1 VNHPRSAFG
10 ASPSRGRHQRTGKA
24 GSAVSAWWRP
34 LAGTRKA
41 GSAVSAWWR
50 PLAGTGKAGS
60 AVSAWW
66 RPLAGTRKA
75 GSAVSAWWRP
85 LAVSLFGAL
94 LFTAILLA
102 IVLRAL
108 KPAPQEWRYAVQ
120 LGPVQRELSVPGL
133 LRVATHPLAAA
144 LIDGRSLRTEAGR
157 WQLQAR
163 ADGHFEATCA
173 PCTLRL
179 RALGPA
185 PITLARA
192 HVQARRAGAD
202 RFDGT
207 LWLGEGAHALA
218 LPWRAQLTAGGA
230 IVDVQMSGTPM
241 AEVVQVFGHDL
252 PEAARARVDGTFG
265 FTLHAVL
272 PDGPLQIHPR
282 LDGLAVSGLGT
293 EQLLDAQVPAACRS
307 GAGDGNEPIGG
318 WLPRAVISAE
328 DQRFYEHAGYD
339 ITQMIAAWQQ
349 NQSDGATLIGG
360 STLTQQLAKLV
371 YTGDDRSATRKLR
384 ELLYAAEMERTLGKA
399 RILQLYLALAPWGQ
413 GVCGA
418 ERAARVYLHKSASS
432 LGPVESAWLASLLTS
447 PDAQLR
453 RVAAGEP
460 VDAARVEHVIEGM
473 RPMSLARREKALAQ
487 LTMWSPPPLPGTR
500 RVGFSPP

>member
-1 VNHPRSAFG
+1 MKTSSWMRRV
-10 ASPSRGRHQRTGKA
+10 
-24 GSAVSAWWRP
+24 
-34 LAGTRKA
+34 L
-41 GSAVSAWWR
+41 
-50 PLAGTGKAGS
+50 
-60 AVSAWW
+60 
-66 RPLAGTRKA
+66 
-75 GSAVSAWWRP
+75 
-85 LAVSLFGAL
+85 LAVALSLLGAL
-94 LFTAILLA
+94 AIGALVLI

-108 KPAPQEWRYAVQ
+108 RPAPQEWRYAVQ

-144 LIDGRSLRTEAGR
+144 LIDGRSLRTPAGR
-157 WQLQAR
+157 WQLQVR

-173 PCTLRL
+173 PCTLHL

-185 PITLARA
+185 PVSVARA
-192 HVQARRAGAD
+192 QVQARRAGAD

-207 LWLGEGAHALA
+207 LRIGEGAHALA
-218 LPWRAQLTAGGA
+218 LPWRAQLTASGA
-230 IVDVQMSGTPM
+230 VIDLQLSNAPM
-241 AEVVQVFGHDL
+241 AEVVQVFGHDV
-252 PEAARARVDGTFG
+252 PEAARARIDGTFG

-272 PDGPLQIHPR
+272 PDGPLQIRPR
-282 LDGLAVSGLGT
+282 LDGLVVSGLGT
-293 EQLLDAQVPAACRS
+293 ERLLDAQVPAACRS
-307 GAGDGNEPIGG
+307 GVGNEPIAG

-328 DQRFYEHAGYD
+328 DQRFYEHAGYELA
-339 ITQMIAAWQQ
+339 QMIAAWQS
-349 NQSDGATLIGG
+349 NQADGAALLGG

-399 RILQLYLALAPWGQ
+399 RILQLYLALAPWGS

-453 RVAAGEP
+453 RVASGEP
-460 VDAARVEHVIEGM
+460 VDAPRVEHVIEGM

-487 LTMWSPPPLPGTR
+487 LTMWSPPPLPPATGLLQRTL
-500 RVGFSPP
+500 P